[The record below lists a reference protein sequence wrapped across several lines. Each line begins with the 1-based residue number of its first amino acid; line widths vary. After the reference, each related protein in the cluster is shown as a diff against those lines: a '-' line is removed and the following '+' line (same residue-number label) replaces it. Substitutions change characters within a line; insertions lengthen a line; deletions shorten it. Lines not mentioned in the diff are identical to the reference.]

1 MIWAELKAPRK
12 KAVCLLLAFV
22 LEAEA
27 GKEDSLK
34 PQRLRQADK
43 WNWAL
48 ALPVPEASPQAL

>member
-1 MIWAELKAPRK
+1 M
-12 KAVCLLLAFV
+12 LLAFV

-34 PQRLRQADK
+34 PQRLIGRQTGE

-48 ALPVPEASPQAL
+48 ALPVPKASPQAL